1 MIEALLDTLPS
12 MFQENKETDLL
23 LGPVVEA
30 GIEALQTAERAGK
43 LFVFHSN
50 LPTALAPGQL
60 KMRDDKKL
68 LGKRLDHLHFKRN
81 SCQIKG
87 S

>member
-1 MIEALLDTLPS
+1 MKSLFVFRESRTVIEALLDTLPS

-30 GIEALQTAERAGK
+30 GIEALKTAERAGK

-68 LGKRLDHLHFKRN
+68 LGKR
-81 SCQIKG
+81 I
-87 S
+87 